1 MKKLLLILITFTTLT
16 NISYASF
23 PVMETEHVEF
33 IEYNIINNLPIIW
46 IGFLVGILSWMIF
59 PLNLLL
65 PIFIRDRSFRRS
77 VFIGMIMG
85 LLLLIVIIVVWLIA
99 SGSGL
104 VIM

>member
-1 MKKLLLILITFTTLT
+1 MKQLLLILITFTILT

-23 PVMETEHVEF
+23 PVTETVHTEF

-46 IGFLVGILSWMIF
+46 IGFLVGILSWLIF

-65 PIFIRDRSFRRS
+65 PIFIRGRSFRRS
-77 VFIGMIMG
+77 VFIGMIIG
-85 LLLLIVIIVVWLIA
+85 LLLLILIIVVWLIA

>member
-1 MKKLLLILITFTTLT
+1 MKKTLFILIILSTLT

-23 PVMETEHVEF
+23 PVTETEHTEF
-33 IEYNIINNLPIIW
+33 IEYNIINNSPIIW
-46 IGFLVGILSWMIF
+46 IGFLVGILSWLIF

>member
-1 MKKLLLILITFTTLT
+1 MKKLFFLLLILLT
-16 NISYASF
+16 IIDVIYASF
-23 PVMETEHVEF
+23 PVTETEHTEF

-46 IGFLVGILSWMIF
+46 IGFLVGILSWVLF

-104 VIM
+104 TIM